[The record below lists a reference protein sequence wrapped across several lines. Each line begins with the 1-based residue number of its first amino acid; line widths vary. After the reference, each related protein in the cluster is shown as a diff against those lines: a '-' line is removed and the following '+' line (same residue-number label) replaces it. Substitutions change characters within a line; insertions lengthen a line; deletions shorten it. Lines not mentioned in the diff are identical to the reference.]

1 MMPPSSGWYRDQR
14 LDCKGGITGCPLIIH
29 SLAGQLLSPRAR
41 AQAGHRGQSDALV
54 KLSLHLGGPNNRLAM
69 ITQSDQSKH
78 WGSENKE
85 KVPTLVWRSQGRLP
99 GGGEVSAKTQRGG
112 DSQ

>member
-1 MMPPSSGWYRDQR
+1 MPGPR
-14 LDCKGGITGCPLIIH
+14 LDTGD
-29 SLAGQLLSPRAR
+29 
-41 AQAGHRGQSDALV
+41 SDALA
-54 KLSLHLGGPNNRLAM
+54 KLSLHLGGPSSRLAM
-69 ITQSDQSKH
+69 ITRSDQSKH

>member
-1 MMPPSSGWYRDQR
+1 MPPSSGWYRDQR
-14 LDCKGGITGCPLIIH
+14 LDCKGGVTGCPLIIR

-41 AQAGHRGQSDALV
+41 AQAGHRGQSDALT
-54 KLSLHLGGPNNRLAM
+54 KLSLHLRGTNNRLAM
-69 ITQSDQSKH
+69 ITRSDQSKH

-112 DSQ
+112 R